1 MIQSTMRAR
10 RVGRFRWAVAA
21 FWLGA
26 AMALAPAAQAQN
38 AVRGKQLYFS
48 TNGAPRSCG
57 TAGCHDG
64 FPGVRKNKINNGA
77 NNPSRIMSAITAN
90 TGQMGFLSAYV
101 TSTDAADIAAYIGN
115 PAAGDGAAL
124 AVAPT
129 ALAFPNQTAGTTSV
143 ALTVTLRNS
152 GGATLTLSSFALTGT
167 NATEFSLASGSTC
180 TAGGSVAAGA
190 SCTILVS
197 FSPASSGS
205 KSASL
210 SITHSAAGSPSAVP
224 LSGTASTPVATITL
238 SPSALVFPSTPVGG
252 TSAAQTITLTN
263 SGAASL
269 SLTALTTGGT
279 HPGDFTRAGTCTAGG
294 SVAPGA
300 SCTLVYTFAPGATG
314 ARSAQLSI
322 ASNNSGGNVTI
333 NLNGTGV
340 NNTPAISLS
349 ATSLTFGAVQ
359 VGQTSAARSVTVT
372 NTGGGQLSITGIALP
387 GGAFTATGC
396 AGASLSNNQS
406 CTINVTFAPAAA
418 GAASAT
424 MSITHDAAGSPSAV
438 ALSGTGSAVAVPVVS
453 LSRPNVTFA
462 GVLALNQSSTN
473 ERVVFSNAGP
483 GSVTIGALTLTGDFA
498 VAGGAGA
505 ACSTGLNVPAGGSCS
520 IDLRFT
526 PTAAGER
533 NGTLTV
539 ASGGTPAD
547 AVSTLTGTGSAVAAP
562 AISVP
567 AQLDFGKLPVG
578 AAPAAQPL
586 TITNSGS
593 TNLVVNALSLSGPF
607 TVTGTGTCGAT
618 PFTLTPMQSCSLQVT
633 FNATS
638 GGMQTGALT
647 VQSNCPTA
655 TTVSLMGEVATSA
668 SSGAAGATNVGFGGG
683 SLSTEVLALLV
694 LLLAVST
701 VVRGATL
708 RAAPRGRTGL
718 DQ

>member
-1 MIQSTMRAR
+1 M
-10 RVGRFRWAVAA
+10 
-21 FWLGA
+21 
-26 AMALAPAAQAQN
+26 
-38 AVRGKQLYFS
+38 
-48 TNGAPRSCG
+48 
-57 TAGCHDG
+57 
-64 FPGVRKNKINNGA
+64 
-77 NNPSRIMSAITAN
+77 
-90 TGQMGFLSAYV
+90 
-101 TSTDAADIAAYIGN
+101 
-115 PAAGDGAAL
+115 
-124 AVAPT
+124 
-129 ALAFPNQTAGTTSV
+129 
-143 ALTVTLRNS
+143 
-152 GGATLTLSSFALTGT
+152 
-167 NATEFSLASGSTC
+167 
-180 TAGGSVAAGA
+180 
-190 SCTILVS
+190 
-197 FSPASSGS
+197 
-205 KSASL
+205 
-210 SITHSAAGSPSAVP
+210 
-224 LSGTASTPVATITL
+224 ATITL

-294 SVAPGA
+294 SVGPGT

-314 ARSAQLSI
+314 SRSAQLSI

-333 NLNGTGV
+333 TLNGTGV

-359 VGQTSAARSVTVT
+359 VGQTSAARSVRSP
-372 NTGGGQLSITGIALP
+372 GGLSIRDS
-387 GGAFTATGC
+387 GGSAW
-396 AGASLSNNQS
+396 SLSPVVPY
-406 CTINVTFAPAAA
+406 VTFAPPAA

-424 MSITHDAAGSPSAV
+424 MSIAHAAAGSPSAV

-498 VAGGAGA
+498 VAGGAGT
-505 ACSTGLNVPAGGSCS
+505 ACSTGLSVPAGGSCS

-526 PTAAGER
+526 PTAAGVR

-562 AISVP
+562 AISAP

-607 TVTGTGTCGAT
+607 TVTGTGSCGAT
-618 PFTLTPMQSCSLQVT
+618 PFTLTPMQSCALQVT

-655 TTVSLMGEVATSA
+655 TTVNLTGEVATSA

-683 SLSTEVLALLV
+683 SLSTEVLALLA
-694 LLLAVST
+694 LFLAVST